1 MLFSS
6 SVVGMAL
13 FVFAAQITC
22 PLVPIAHP
30 ALVRCCT
37 MLMDQKEEC
46 KSIPSKKNMMD
57 NKKKRLEFDEGREP
71 LILMSATNIHHRGLS
86 YPPGC
91 PALVQC
97 CTMLMALLS
106 VFPVQAMFAPSFH
119 CETLH
124 VVKVTA
130 VT

>member
-1 MLFSS
+1 
-6 SVVGMAL
+6 
-13 FVFAAQITC
+13 
-22 PLVPIAHP
+22 
-30 ALVRCCT
+30 

-106 VFPVQAMFAPSFH
+106 VFPIQAMFTPSFL
-119 CETLH
+119 CETLQM
-124 VVKVTA
+124 VKVTA